1 MDYNDKKNILFS
13 YKLFLLVTIKIHFY
27 NKIDS
32 QSNFSQKTVN
42 DCIIFNLLP
51 LFLKLVIKI
60 EKTTYRMKRINLTS
74 LALLTAL
81 SVCLS
86 ANAQTVASYT
96 GKKGKLSEPE
106 LQRWSHLDLAKDS
119 VPGMSVDKAYAE
131 LLKGKKG
138 VKVIVGIVDSGVD
151 IDHEDLKSV
160 IWTNK
165 KEIAGN
171 GKDDDKNG
179 FIDDIHGWNFLG
191 DVVHETLE
199 MTRIIKKADDGSA
212 AYKSALAAYDKKY
225 DEALKGKELVD
236 FLMENDKA
244 IQTYLKKE
252 SYTIEDLNG
261 IVTTD
266 PNLNRS
272 KMVGIQ
278 LITNSGPNFR
288 SEIKEYS
295 DQIYND
301 LNYNL
306 NKEFD
311 GRKAVGDNPEDIKS
325 TKYGNNIVYGPDKE
339 EALHGTHVA
348 GIIAQVRGNG
358 IGGDGVADNVEIMAV
373 RAVPDGDEYDKD
385 IALAIRYAVDNGAKV
400 INGSFGKSYSPHK
413 QWVYDAIKYAEKKDV
428 LFVHAAGNDG
438 DNIDLPEHANYPND
452 SEDNTKEFASN
463 VLTVGAL
470 NNQYG
475 SNVIA
480 PFSNYGTFNVDVF
493 APGDEIYATIPNNKY
508 KYLQGTSM
516 ASPNAAGVAALIR
529 SYYPKLSAKQVKQIL
544 MDSGTP
550 LPADVV
556 LGENPNP
563 NTEPVAV
570 PSSKSSKSAK
580 MVNAYN
586 ALLMAEKM
594 SKK

>member
-1 MDYNDKKNILFS
+1 MKK
-13 YKLFLLVTIKIHFY
+13 
-27 NKIDS
+27 
-32 QSNFSQKTVN
+32 
-42 DCIIFNLLP
+42 
-51 LFLKLVIKI
+51 
-60 EKTTYRMKRINLTS
+60 INLTS

-86 ANAQTVASYT
+86 ANAQTAT
-96 GKKGKLSEPE
+96 IFTAKKGKLSELE

-160 IWTNK
+160 VWTNK

-171 GKDDDKNG
+171 GIDDDKNG
-179 FIDDIHGWNFLG
+179 YIDDIHGWNFLG
-191 DVVHETLE
+191 DDVHETLE
-199 MTRIIKKADDGSA
+199 MTRIVKKGDDGSA
-212 AYKSALAAYDKKY
+212 TYKSALAAYEEKY
-225 DEALKGKELVD
+225 NKALKDKQQVD
-236 FLMENDKA
+236 FLTATDKA
-244 IQTYLKKE
+244 IQTHLGKE
-252 SYTIEDLNG
+252 NYTIEDLNG

-266 PNLNRS
+266 PDLTKS
-272 KMVGIQ
+272 KAIMTRI
-278 LITNSGPNFR
+278 LTNAGPTFR
-288 SEIKEYS
+288 SEIENYGKYVY
-295 DQIYND
+295 DQ

-306 NKEFD
+306 NKELD
-311 GRKAVGDNPEDIKS
+311 ARKIVGDNINDIKDK
-325 TKYGNNIVYGPDKE
+325 KYGNNTVYGPDKE

-348 GIIAQVRGNG
+348 GIIAQVRGNA
-358 IGGDGVADNVEIMAV
+358 IGGDGIADNVEIMTI

-400 INGSFGKSYSPHK
+400 INGSFGKSYSPQK
-413 QWVYDAIKYAEKKDV
+413 QWVFDAIKYAEKKDV

-438 DNIDLPEHANYPND
+438 ENIDLPENANFPND

-475 SNVIA
+475 EGVIA
-480 PFSNYGTFNVDVF
+480 PFSNYGSFNVDVF

-516 ASPNAAGVAALIR
+516 ASPNAAGVATLIR

-550 LPADVV
+550 LPADVIV
-556 LGENPNP
+556 GEKQDL
-563 NTEPVAV
+563 NT
-570 PSSKSSKSAK
+570 KSDRTSKSAK